1 MILMQSKYQKKVSK
15 NKCICLLLE
24 LKRKFLCSVLYDY
37 KMNSHLLDRRKSWNL
52 KEVAE
57 NQKLMFCTKE
67 NEKSF
72 HKYVA
77 ICITDDISNNNQKS
91 CKAT

>member
-1 MILMQSKYQKKVSK
+1 
-15 NKCICLLLE
+15 
-24 LKRKFLCSVLYDY
+24 
-37 KMNSHLLDRRKSWNL
+37 MNSQLLDRRKSWNL
-52 KEVAE
+52 KEAAE

-67 NEKSF
+67 DEKSV

-77 ICITDDISNNNQKS
+77 ICITDDISYNNQYS